1 MKKITFLILTGLVL
15 CTGAFAQSKE
25 IKDDKKD
32 LKSTIKDKKE
42 DKHETMKDVTH
53 LRLKSASKKNKEV
66 GRHRRSI
73 HKQGKHLQ
81 AHGVKHPIK
90 TAKDQIKEQKE
101 IKKDSH

>member
-1 MKKITFLILTGLVL
+1 MKKITFLIMTGLVL
-15 CTGAFAQSKE
+15 CTGAFAQSKD
-25 IKDDKKD
+25 IKNDKKD

-42 DKHETMKDVTH
+42 DKHETTKDLTH
-53 LRLKSASKKNKEV
+53 LKLKSAVKKNKEV

-73 HKQGKHLQ
+73 HKQGEHLE
-81 AHGVKHPIK
+81 AHGVKHPIR